1 MFLNIEFQT
10 IFKVTLCV
18 TDVVSSSLCYVM
30 ILQLH
35 EEIYSELL
43 LLSVI
48 SFFKFYFFL

>member
-10 IFKVTLCV
+10 IFKGTLCV
-18 TDVVSSSLCYVM
+18 TDVVSNSLCYVM

-35 EEIYSELL
+35 EKNYCEFL

-48 SFFKFYFFL
+48 SFLKFYFFL